1 MKTIHVIIALIGL
14 IILFYLLKPRSEF
27 EVCYDTCLG
36 CNASIFDK
44 FYKQIFG
51 KYPQRVYDERLY
63 DTCEYS
69 NYNCIKACSGVRNS
83 FGN

>member
-14 IILFYLLKPRSEF
+14 IILLYLLKPRSEF

-51 KYPQRVYDERLY
+51 KYPKRLY
-63 DTCEYS
+63 DECEHS
-69 NYNCIKACSGVRNS
+69 NDYCVKACSGVRNS

>member
-14 IILFYLLKPRSEF
+14 IILLYLLKPRSEF
-27 EVCYDTCLG
+27 EICYDTCLG

-51 KYPQRVYDERLY
+51 KYPQSVYDERLY
-63 DTCEYS
+63 DTCEHS
-69 NYNCIKACSGVRNS
+69 NYYCVKACSGVRNS